1 MDNIKVFK
9 ASKSDK
15 KGTIKVNELRRIFK
29 FPKLKPGDLIK
40 LKLDGEILIFKACRF
55 DEELGDCKTVYGTT
69 TWPSTLPKIGVGKE
83 NYAYPSVKAV

>member
-29 FPKLKPGDLIK
+29 FPKLKPGDLI
-40 LKLDGEILIFKACRF
+40 
-55 DEELGDCKTVYGTT
+55 
-69 TWPSTLPKIGVGKE
+69 S
-83 NYAYPSVKAV
+83 